1 MIFHLIKL
9 FLIEILIIKFWIML
23 EIFYTNQCISVKVHK
38 CVICKKCFY
47 LSIPRH
53 SEESSPAGQFENINS
68 LVLSLLN
75 GPTLPS
81 IYDYW
86 KNHRFD
92 YVDPEVYPTIW
103 QFYSRIIFPEEME
116 TGFWRY
122 LSISISIYI
131 YIYTPMFIAVPFT
144 IAKLWEQHK

>member
-1 MIFHLIKL
+1 MSLL
-9 FLIEILIIKFWIML
+9 FKGL
-23 EIFYTNQCISVKVHK
+23 SKV
-38 CVICKKCFY
+38 F
-47 LSIPRH
+47 SRT
-53 SEESSPAGQFENINS
+53 QFESINS

-116 TGFWRY
+116 TGF
-122 LSISISIYI
+122 
-131 YIYTPMFIAVPFT
+131 
-144 IAKLWEQHK
+144 